1 MYLRSLEINGFKSFA
16 EKIEIE
22 FIKGITSIVG
32 PNGSGKSNI
41 LDAILWVLGEQSYK
55 SIRAKESSD
64 VIFHSANK
72 SKNFAEVVLGID
84 NTDRQLKVDED
95 IVKVSRKLFKDGKN
109 EYRINGN
116 KVRLKDIS
124 ELFLDTGVGKSA
136 YSVIGQGKVERII
149 SSSTKE
155 IRDIIEEAA
164 GVKKIKLRKDE
175 AEKKLEK
182 VNDEIE
188 KIGYVEAEL
197 FKNYKTLESQSQ
209 KAKKYLELKNEL
221 DKYKK
226 NIYINEKNELETQ
239 YKEYA
244 QKLKEI
250 ENNINKTDKL
260 FKKEES
266 ELENINNYRQE
277 INNIIEKNS
286 NENKNLRKYIGDIK
300 NQITLFSERKSNYN
314 KEIEE
319 NEVIEKKLIEK
330 INRLEDEKVK
340 LKESINKLEKEIIE
354 KLEINKE
361 YEEELNNKRNILKN
375 KELSLNS
382 LKEKS
387 MNFEVEKIKF
397 QNDIETSEKKIKSIE
412 NRINE
417 LKEEYNKNNNELA
430 ILNKKTFE
438 LEEKIK
444 NLKILFEECVEN
456 KNKTKEE
463 LEKQLKEKEI
473 LSKEKE
479 EIVFLNNNYISKY
492 ENLKKLE
499 NNNDGFIRGVK
510 EITNQNFNGVYGPLI
525 SLIEVDEKYQKAIEA
540 ALGGSFQDVV
550 VKDSDVAK
558 KCVKFLKENR
568 IGRASFLP
576 LDILKFKEYNFN
588 TNLEGVIGIAS
599 NLVKYDNKIEKAIKY
614 TLSRILVVDNIDN
627 GLKILKTQNLN
638 FNIVTLDG
646 EYLSSS
652 GRISGG
658 MNLKSNSSLIFER
671 RKEIKKLENLIEKN
685 NIIIDTKSTEL
696 NNKLA
701 HINTLMEKIKEYD
714 TQKENLKEDAEK
726 IKLEK
731 NEYEVEKIKL
741 EKSVSILKYEI
752 DDLNE
757 NLKEFKNL
765 KEISNE
771 KIKIVEANLANINL
785 EIENLK
791 KEINSLSEEI
801 EKYEIENS
809 DKQIEIYSKKERVRQ
824 DKNVLEKLELE
835 IKENQLDL
843 EEKRSK
849 INNLKLNYED
859 LKNRLIDL
867 HKKLEENAANLVVDE
882 EKLEKHR
889 KELENL
895 EKKEKNL
902 IISIKNYEKEL
913 FKLENDKMNLVDRK
927 TKVESYIENVKEKLK
942 ELKDIEYIEYK
953 KDTKEIKKDIYKLE
967 VELKSMGNVNLLAIK
982 EYDEVK
988 KRYDFLLEQ
997 KNDLLSSKE
1006 KLKNIIEEIEN
1017 NIINN
1022 FLNAYKSINKNFGYM
1037 CKEILNNSIGKLE
1050 LTDKENLLESGVE
1063 LIVKFAN
1070 KKSQTLTLLSGGEK
1084 SMVAVALIMAIFM
1097 YKPSPFTFFDEI
1109 EAALD
1114 DTNTKRLLKKLKDF
1128 TDKSQFILIT
1138 HNKQTMKES
1147 DILYGVTMDKKV
1159 GESKIL
1165 SVSM

>member
-1 MYLRSLEINGFKSFA
+1 MYLKSLEINGFKSFS

-55 SIRAKESSD
+55 SIRAKESRD

-72 SKNFAEVVLGID
+72 SKNFAEVVLEID
-84 NTDRQLKVDED
+84 NTDRQLKIDEN
-95 IVKVSRKLFKDGKN
+95 IIKVSRKLFKDGKN

-164 GVKKIKLRKDE
+164 GVKKIKLRKEE

-182 VNDEIE
+182 VKNEIE
-188 KIGYVEAEL
+188 KIGYVETEL
-197 FKNYKTLESQSQ
+197 FKNYKTLELQSQ
-209 KAKKYLELKNEL
+209 KATKYLDIKNEL

-226 NIYINEKNELETQ
+226 FIYTNEKKELENQ
-239 YKEYA
+239 YKEYTIE
-244 QKLKEI
+244 LKEI
-250 ENNINKTDKL
+250 EKSINRNDKL
-260 FKKEES
+260 FKKEEKD
-266 ELENINNYRQE
+266 LENINNYRQE
-277 INNIIEKNS
+277 INNIIEKNN

-319 NEVIEKKLIEK
+319 NEIVEKKLIEK
-330 INRLEDEKVK
+330 IRKLEEERIE
-340 LKESINKLEKEIIE
+340 LKESIAIIEKEIIK
-354 KLEINKE
+354 KLEVNKE
-361 YEEELNNKRNILKN
+361 YEEELNNKRTFLKN
-375 KELSLNS
+375 KELNLNF

-387 MNFEVEKIKF
+387 MNLELEKIKY
-397 QNDIETSEKKIKSIE
+397 QNDIETSDKKVKSIE

-417 LKEEYNKNNNELA
+417 LRKEYEKNNNELS
-430 ILNKKTFE
+430 IINKEKEELEEKIENLKKLFEECIENKNKEKEE

-444 NLKILFEECVEN
+444 
-456 KNKTKEE
+456 
-463 LEKQLKEKEI
+463 EKEI
-473 LSKEKE
+473 LLKEKN
-479 EIVFLNNNYISKY
+479 EIIFLNNNYISKY

-499 NNNDGFIRGVK
+499 KNNEGFIKGVK
-510 EITNQNFNGVYGPLI
+510 ELTNQKIFGVYGPLI
-525 SLIEVDEKYQKAIEA
+525 SLIEVEEKYQKAIEA

-550 VKDSDVAK
+550 VKNSEVAK
-558 KCVKFLKENR
+558 QCVKFLKKNK

-576 LDILKFKEYNFN
+576 LDILKFKEHNFN
-588 TNLEGVIGIAS
+588 ENIEGVIGIAS
-599 NLVKYDNKIEKAIKY
+599 KLVKYDKEIENAVKY
-614 TLSRILVVDNIDN
+614 TLSRILVVDNLDN
-627 GLKILKTQNLN
+627 SLKILKSKNFK

-658 MNLKSNSSLIFER
+658 MSLKSNSSLIFER
-671 RKEIKKLENLIEKN
+671 RREIKKLEKIIEKN
-685 NIIIDTKSTEL
+685 KLLIESKEKKL
-696 NNKLA
+696 ENKLNK
-701 HINTLMEKIKEYD
+701 ISISTEKIKEYD
-714 TQKENLKEDAEK
+714 IKKENIKEEAER

-741 EKSVSILKYEI
+741 EKSISILKYEI
-752 DDLNE
+752 DDLKE
-757 NLKEFKNL
+757 NLKEFTNL
-765 KEISNE
+765 KEISNK
-771 KIKIVEANLANINL
+771 KIKIVEKNLVDINNN
-785 EIENLK
+785 IENLK
-791 KEINSLSEEI
+791 EEIKKISDEI

-835 IKENQLDL
+835 IKENQLEL
-843 EEKRSK
+843 EEKRNK
-849 INNLKLNYED
+849 IKNLKLNYED
-859 LKNRLIDL
+859 LKTRLVNL
-867 HKKLEENAANLVVDE
+867 HRKLEENAANLVVDE
-882 EKLEKHR
+882 EKLEKYR
-889 KELENL
+889 KELLNL
-895 EKKEKNL
+895 EKKEKEL

-913 FKLENDKMNLVDRK
+913 FKLENSKINLIDRK
-927 TKVESYIENVKEKLK
+927 NKIESYILNVKEKLK
-942 ELKDIEYIEYK
+942 EIKNVEYIEYK
-953 KDTKEIKKDIYKLE
+953 KDVKSIKKEIYKLE
-967 VELKSMGNVNLLAIK
+967 IELKSMGNVNLLAIK
-982 EYDEVK
+982 EYEEVK

-997 KNDLLSSKE
+997 KNDLLGSKE
-1006 KLKNIIEEIEN
+1006 KLKNIIKEIEN
-1017 NIINN
+1017 NIVNN

-1114 DTNTKRLLKKLKDF
+1114 DTNTKRLLNKLKDF

-1147 DILYGVTMDKKV
+1147 DVLYGVTMDKKI